1 MSSNNNLFNDQ
12 GQSFGKEEIE
22 ILHQILPQLFDVASL
37 SQLKT
42 EFWYWLTKT
51 ATQKFHNNS
60 GQKESYDLVGLNQK
74 VGQIMDSAFIIYNQN
89 IIKREVSPL
98 GITDAMFVAHVEAKG
113 GEKLMK
119 VIEVILTVTRPEK
132 IFFVNQYKKSSSK
145 LALQNSYQ
153 LLLIF
158 SQYDRRLL
166 SNYQA
171 LILELC
177 KEIAVVNILIE
188 EESVLYKALNQGHL
202 FYSPICTKENL
213 LFDTGRTTL
222 PDTKLPAANE
232 IILKAK
238 TVFSK
243 HFSRAEALAEG
254 AHQYYL
260 NNENELS
267 CYLFHQAVAQYFRSI
282 SLAIMGKVEQT
293 LNLFELRQYC
303 AYITMN
309 IYAPFLTNI
318 EGKEE
323 WFLLLQRANEVAL
336 YDEAFEVTDVAI
348 EELFKNVPTLQEA
361 VKVSFNHAVAVF
373 ERWIN

>member
-22 ILHQILPQLFDVASL
+22 ILHQILFQLFDVASF

-42 EFWYWLTKT
+42 EFWHWLTKT
-51 ATQKFHNNS
+51 VTQKFQYNS
-60 GQKESYDLVGLNQK
+60 GQKESYDLVGLYQK
-74 VGQIMDSAFIIYNQN
+74 AVQIMESAFIVYSQN
-89 IIKREVSPL
+89 IIKRNVGPFE
-98 GITDAMFVAHVEAKG
+98 ITDAMLVAHVEAKG
-113 GEKLMK
+113 GKKLIK
-119 VIEVILTVTRPEK
+119 VIDAILTVTQPEK
-132 IFFVNQYKKSSSK
+132 IFFVNQYENSTSK
-145 LALQNSYQ
+145 LALKSSYQ

-166 SNYQA
+166 SNYQG

-177 KEIAVVNILIE
+177 KEIAVVNVLVE
-188 EESVLYKALNQGHL
+188 EESTLYKALKQGHL

-213 LFDTGRTTL
+213 LFDTGETIL
-222 PDTKLPAANE
+222 PDTKLPRANE
-232 IILKAK
+232 VILKAK
-238 TVFSK
+238 AVFSRQ
-243 HFSRAEALAEG
+243 FNRAEALAEG
-254 AHQYYL
+254 AHQFYL
-260 NNENELS
+260 KNENELS
-267 CYLFHQAVAQYFRSI
+267 CYLFHQAVAQYYHSI

-309 IYAPFLTNI
+309 INAPFLTNS

-323 WFLLLQRANEVAL
+323 WLLLLQRANEVAL

-348 EELFKNVPTLQEA
+348 EELIKNVPTLQET
-361 VKVSFNHAVAVF
+361 VKVSFNDAVAVF